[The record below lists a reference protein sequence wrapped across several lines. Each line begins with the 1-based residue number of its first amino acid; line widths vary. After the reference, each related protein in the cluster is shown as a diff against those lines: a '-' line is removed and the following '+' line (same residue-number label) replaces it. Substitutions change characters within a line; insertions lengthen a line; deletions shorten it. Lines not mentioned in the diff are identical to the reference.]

1 MAEAEPLRVAL
12 VLPSSRG
19 GIGQHCLMLAR
30 HLVAGGDEVT
40 VAAPEETLERFDFAS
55 AGARVVVDDAGSPV
69 GWLHRIESGAVL
81 RGQQIVH
88 AHGVRVGARLV
99 VAGIAPLVVTWHN
112 APLGGLGRRAAHV
125 GLERLS
131 ARAAAVLVAS
141 EDLGDRARRAGASD
155 VRFCPVAAPAL
166 AATMPT
172 VTGVPQPD
180 QLDER
185 PVILAVAR
193 LHRQKRLDLLVSAA
207 AGWSKLPVQP
217 RIVVAGDGPERG
229 RLTALARRLG
239 VPLELLGH
247 REDIATLL
255 SQATVLVLPSDWEAR
270 PLVVQEALRAG
281 VPVVATAV
289 GGVPGLVADAALLVP
304 RGDAVALR
312 TAIERVLT
320 EADLRRRLC
329 AAGPKQARTWP
340 SEAEMVTAVRQTYL
354 EVKSRVS

>member
-1 MAEAEPLRVAL
+1 MAEGERLRVAL
-12 VLPSSRG
+12 VLPRSRG

-30 HLVAGGDEVT
+30 HLVAGGDDVT
-40 VAAPEETLERFDFAS
+40 VAAPAETLERFDFAG
-55 AGARVVVDDAGSPV
+55 AGARVVVADAGSPA
-69 GWLHRIESGAVL
+69 GWLHRIECGAML
-81 RGQQIVH
+81 RRQQVVH

-112 APLGGLGRRAAHV
+112 APLGGVGRRAAHAGV
-125 GLERLS
+125 ERLS

-141 EDLGDRARRAGASD
+141 EDLGDRARQAGASD

-166 AATMPT
+166 APGPAAE
-172 VTGVPQPD
+172 TGAQPVHRD
-180 QLDER
+180 DR

-207 AGWSKLPVQP
+207 AGWRDGGVRP

-229 RLTALARRLG
+229 RLAALADRLC

-247 REDIATLL
+247 REDVAALLAQATL
-255 SQATVLVLPSDWEAR
+255 LVLPSDWEAR

-289 GGVPGLVADAALLVP
+289 GGVPGLVGDAALLVP
-304 RGDAVALR
+304 RGDTVALR
-312 TAIERVLT
+312 TAIEQVLT
-320 EADLRRRLC
+320 DADLRRRLSE
-329 AAGPKQARTWP
+329 AGPEQARAWP
-340 SEAEMVTAVRQTYL
+340 SEVEMATAIRETYL
-354 EVKSRVS
+354 EVRSRVS